1 MTITLAAPMGKVI
14 TEAGRVDVKILAR
27 QIDVTVPT
35 IARVLGKSAKF
46 LNSHP
51 TAPSLQRRALQVVDR
66 VNELAHVLGGVPFAI
81 AFLKTPTKELG
92 ERSPLDVLMTDDNG
106 FQAGL
111 SHIDSFLM
119 MDPD

>member
-1 MTITLAAPMGKVI
+1 MGKVI
-14 TEAGRVDVKILAR
+14 TDEGRVDVKILAR

-35 IARVLGKSAKF
+35 IAKLLGKSPKF

-51 TAPSLQRRALQVVDR
+51 TAPSFQPRALQIVDR
-66 VNELAHVLGGVPFAI
+66 VNELAHALGGVPFAI

-92 ERSPLDVLMTDDNG
+92 EKSPLDLLKTDENG

-111 SHIDSFLM
+111 NYIDSFLM